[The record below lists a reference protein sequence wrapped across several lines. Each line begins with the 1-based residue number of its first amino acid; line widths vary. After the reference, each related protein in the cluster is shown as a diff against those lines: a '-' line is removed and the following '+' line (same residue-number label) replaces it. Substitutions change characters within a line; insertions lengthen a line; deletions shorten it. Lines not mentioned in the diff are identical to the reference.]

1 MPRSGICFNSDVETT
16 RHVFVAAV
24 LLATFAVTGGLV
36 LLSDRDADQAPEV
49 RVADFAPVR
58 PHAGFGVQTQVW
70 SDGSQRA
77 VVSSVEDGGPAA
89 QAGMLDGFDVVRL
102 INGQQVSTASHV
114 YAAIER
120 ARPGD
125 QIEVVVE
132 RFLPRDD
139 GRTLTEAD
147 GVDVAL
153 TLGLVEEP
161 APSAEPS
168 GPYYT
173 AVDYEDQLRMGI
185 FVAPIT
191 QPAADLFGITDPTGV
206 LVRDSLHFFR
216 ESSEEIEPGDVI
228 VRFDGKQ
235 VYSMENLQ
243 ELIRRAPENM
253 RIEDRTQAG
262 QPDACRQA

>member
-1 MPRSGICFNSDVETT
+1 MPRSGICFNSDVET
-16 RHVFVAAV
+16 RRLAFVAAV
-24 LLATFAVTGGLV
+24 LLAAFAVTGGLV
-36 LLSDRDADQAPEV
+36 LLRDRDADRAPEV

-120 ARPGD
+120 ARPGE

-139 GRTLTEAD
+139 GCTLTEAD

-168 GPYYT
+168 GPYYQQWT
-173 AVDYEDQLRMGI
+173 MKTNFGWAFSLRRSLSRRPTSL
-185 FVAPIT
+185 ASQT
-191 QPAADLFGITDPTGV
+191 LTGV
-206 LVRDSLHFFR
+206 LVRDLLHFS
-216 ESSEEIEPGDVI
+216 ESHP
-228 VRFDGKQ
+228 
-235 VYSMENLQ
+235 
-243 ELIRRAPENM
+243 RR
-253 RIEDRTQAG
+253 
-262 QPDACRQA
+262 